1 MVGWQWTY
9 FRDEMRPEGFFRFCF
24 FLILFLSDL
33 FSVFFLFSYY
43 LRDGHESHG

>member
-24 FLILFLSDL
+24 FLLFLSDL